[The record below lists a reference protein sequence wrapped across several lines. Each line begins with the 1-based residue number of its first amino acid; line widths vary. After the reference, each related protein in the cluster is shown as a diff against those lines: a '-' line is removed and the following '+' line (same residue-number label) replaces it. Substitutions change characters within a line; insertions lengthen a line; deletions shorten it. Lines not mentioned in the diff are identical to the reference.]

1 MVVSMAR
8 ERVRWAPEMMASIWW
23 REFAEDW
30 RWVYSVWREVEAL
43 EIAAV
48 VERVRELWTRI
59 RWLVQRQ
66 RIWW

>member
-23 REFAEDW
+23 REFSEDW

-59 RWLVQRQ
+59 RVLVHRQ